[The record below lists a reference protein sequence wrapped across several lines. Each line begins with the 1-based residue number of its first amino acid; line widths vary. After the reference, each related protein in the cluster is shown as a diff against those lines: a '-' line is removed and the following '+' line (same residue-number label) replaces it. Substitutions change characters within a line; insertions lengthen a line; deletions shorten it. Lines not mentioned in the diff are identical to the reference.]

1 MAKTLGLGQIQK
13 LERPFVNQQPKL
25 EVSTRLKLLQD
36 WLEHQGVQ
44 VRFSACIA
52 CLYGVGGEMSE
63 KSTQLTTK
71 FFFVLDRLERRD
83 RAEGEVTCIITL
95 PGELQ
100 CYMFLRLTK
109 GRAREGG
116 NYSELIC
123 MQIDGLRLE
132 GGFAQGAGVMATK
145 EFKKGEMM
153 LVVPATAMMT
163 SATAICSKVC
173 NPNLFWF

>member
-1 MAKTLGLGQIQK
+1 MSRLDFQPALHAYME
-13 LERPFVNQQPKL
+13 LEGK
-25 EVSTRLKLLQD
+25 
-36 WLEHQGVQ
+36 Q
-44 VRFSACIA
+44 VRNQPNSPQ
-52 CLYGVGGEMSE
+52 S
-63 KSTQLTTK
+63 
-71 FFFVLDRLERRD
+71 FFVLDRLERRD
-83 RAEGEVTCIITL
+83 RAEGEVTRIITL

-109 GRAREGG
+109 GCAREGG

-173 NPNLFWF
+173 NHNLFWF

>member
-1 MAKTLGLGQIQK
+1 ME
-13 LERPFVNQQPKL
+13 LEGKRVRNQPNSPQ
-25 EVSTRLKLLQD
+25 S
-36 WLEHQGVQ
+36 
-44 VRFSACIA
+44 
-52 CLYGVGGEMSE
+52 
-63 KSTQLTTK
+63 
-71 FFFVLDRLERRD
+71 FFVLDRLERRD
-83 RAEGEVTCIITL
+83 RGEGEVTHIITL

-109 GRAREGG
+109 GCAREGG

-145 EFKKGEMM
+145 EFKKGEMI

-163 SATAICSKVC
+163 SATAIYSKVC

>member
-1 MAKTLGLGQIQK
+1 MMAKSFLFFSCCCCKSHGNSLVVCAGHLLNGLVADLERRTQVAFETNNNNFHVESIQGIHRLLLQIQK

-25 EVSTRLKLLQD
+25 EVSARLKLLQD
-36 WLEHQGVQ
+36 WLEHQSV
-44 VRFSACIA
+44 
-52 CLYGVGGEMSE
+52 
-63 KSTQLTTK
+63 
-71 FFFVLDRLERRD
+71 
-83 RAEGEVTCIITL
+83 
-95 PGELQ
+95 
-100 CYMFLRLTK
+100 
-109 GRAREGG
+109 
-116 NYSELIC
+116 
-123 MQIDGLRLE
+123 QIDGLRLE